1 MQISISVWDYDK
13 FSGDDFVSDLRISL
27 GDIQDNRLKVRV
39 AAWMCLVLPCL
50 ALCVFGCGGLS
61 CCP

>member
-39 AAWMCLVLPCL
+39 AV
-50 ALCVFGCGGLS
+50 
-61 CCP
+61 